1 MSISIGVTGLAGW
14 KIVQRIEPQQ
24 IEAVARDPIV
34 MRATTYFQD
43 NIGRAGQA
51 EDLVKDYR
59 LMLTALSAFG
69 LEGDIANKAFIQKVL
84 ESDVAD
90 ERSLVNRLADKRY
103 LRLAEAFGY
112 GAPRPP
118 ADASAVAGAD
128 AAAAPDGATA
138 AAEAA
143 ADAELARTVSSAFV
157 QREFER
163 RIGMSDETLR
173 LALNARREVQKLGE
187 RDSSDR
193 TLWFEIIGNTPL
205 RKVFQGAFGFPDS
218 YGQLPVDRQLEEY
231 TRASERV
238 LGSASFQDIAT
249 PEAIDKLVQIFMVRS
264 QLTAMPSTNR
274 YSAALALLTGN

>member
-34 MRATTYFQD
+34 LRATTYFQE

-59 LMLTALSAFG
+59 LMSTALSAFG
-69 LEGDIANKAFIQKVL
+69 LEGDIANKAFIQKIL

-90 ERSLVNRLADKRY
+90 ESSLVNRLADKRY

-112 GAPRPP
+112 GAPKPP
-118 ADASAVAGAD
+118 ADASAVVDAD
-128 AAAAPDGATA
+128 
-138 AAEAA
+138 AA
-143 ADAELARTVSSAFV
+143 ADAELARTVSNAFV

-163 RIGMSDETLR
+163 RIGMSDENLR
-173 LALNARREVQKLGE
+173 LALNARREVQRLGG

-205 RKVFQGAFGFPDS
+205 RKVFQGAFGFPES

-238 LGSASFQDIAT
+238 LGSARFKEIAT
-249 PEAIDKLVQIFMVRS
+249 TEGIDKLVQAFMVRS
-264 QLTAMPSTNR
+264 QLTAMPTTNR
-274 YSAALALLTGN
+274 YTAALALLTGN